1 MAEVLE
7 YRPNGTRWKYIKKH
21 SRIRHQPYDYE
32 NKGLLV
38 KLLPEHV
45 IATDNTTTRAVFKF
59 VEEICVRLLKYV
71 DDLMHFKDWNWRQ
84 Y

>member
-21 SRIRHQPYDYE
+21 QNIKHQPYDYADE
-32 NKGLLV
+32 GLLN

-45 IATDNTTTRAVFKF
+45 VNTDNDTTKAVLDF
-59 VEEICVRLLKYV
+59 VEDVCVRILKYV
-71 DDLMHFKDWNWRQ
+71 DELKHFKDWNWRQ